1 MGRWWE
7 AAMVIVGVVVVL
19 VERGIKINALGREL
33 DQYEKEHQ
41 AQ

>member
-33 DQYEKEHQ
+33 DREERE
-41 AQ
+41 ASR